1 MVSMLKKFNAIK
13 IICFLQT
20 HDKGGYLNILDFCNW
35 ASPPSSSVLQLQH
48 SLEAQIAALVSN
60 LQVLHENQGRQQQKQ
75 DKEKENAL
83 QQQMEE
89 RLKRLEELQ
98 EKMLQVQVQ

>member
-1 MVSMLKKFNAIK
+1 MK
-13 IICFLQT
+13 IVITGLLLPRLL
-20 HDKGGYLNILDFCNW
+20 G
-35 ASPPSSSVLQLQH
+35 LQLQH

-60 LQVLHENQGRQQQKQ
+60 LQVLHENQGRQQYKQ

-98 EKMLQVQVQ
+98 EKMLQVQVWSMICHLG

>member
-1 MVSMLKKFNAIK
+1 MK
-13 IICFLQT
+13 IVITGL
-20 HDKGGYLNILDFCNW
+20 LL
-35 ASPPSSSVLQLQH
+35 PRLLVLQLQH

-60 LQVLHENQGRQQQKQ
+60 LQVLHENQGRQQYKQ

-98 EKMLQVQVQ
+98 EKMLQVQVWSMICHLG